1 MYTKMKLETKNVLMG
16 GMWCIEIGIRI
27 VMAIKR
33 FMLRK
38 NLYIN
43 ENGSF
48 ENIMSTSCIKYSLL
62 ILLISVSPVVLS
74 QVNYCLPQHGSQY
87 LGSIINSVVLDSISN
102 TGTTFPQTPEGYS
115 DYTNLQTTLL
125 TGSTYVL
132 TVTTGTGFPHNFAA
146 WIDYDHDG
154 EFNVGERIGLKML
167 SGLTAATWT
176 FTVPSNALDGA
187 TRLRVR
193 ALLEPFG
200 PWQLSHHP
208 CIPFTEGEAEDY
220 TVVIT
225 GGSTVDVAPTLLVHP
240 VSSVGLGV
248 EPITVR
254 LANRGN
260 SSVNNATVQYHLNG
274 VLQATETITQVI
286 PANASIDHTFVSTV
300 DLSTFNCHD
309 LTFTVL
315 ATGDQN
321 GTNDTLFERSCG
333 LKPII
338 GSDVHYLHSNQF
350 QPIETYSSGTT
361 NETTLNT
368 VFGIGNWNLRYFE
381 TLDLDSVFSDSTCT
395 IFIDGSYLDID
406 PLENFLA
413 LHRKRIEDWVAA
425 GGRLFLN
432 SSPDSQNF
440 GDLLEMEWGFGGV
453 QMVQGYSVSF
463 GIPVTGH
470 PLHNGPNQPNGTE
483 WSGFYYANS
492 VLYGDGLIPIAV
504 DNNDEWF
511 NGPELNLPL
520 LAEKTWGNGLVLF
533 GTIGASD
540 QMSPGWEPMNHRA
553 NILEYIWQCNTSVG
567 HGELENANKNF
578 LYPNPTNGIVN
589 ILSHGEPLLDV
600 RFFDLEGRCV
610 RHESNDRSGLVNLN
624 SLPDGFFMVHVH
636 TASGVQI
643 HRLIVQH

>member
-1 MYTKMKLETKNVLMG
+1 MKLETKYVLMVG
-16 GMWCIEIGIRI
+16 LWCKEIGISF
-27 VMAIKR
+27 VQTMKR
-33 FMLRK
+33 FMLPK
-38 NLYIN
+38 KIFTTEKGFLNN
-43 ENGSF
+43 V
-48 ENIMSTSCIKYSLL
+48 MSISCLKYSTL
-62 ILLISVSPVVLS
+62 ILLINVSPIVLS

-87 LGSIINSVVLDSISN
+87 FGAIINSVVLDSISN
-102 TGTTFPQTPEGYS
+102 TGTTFPQSPEGYS
-115 DYTNLQTTLL
+115 DYTNLQTTLQ

-132 TVTTGTGFPHNFAA
+132 NVTTGTGFPHNFAA

-154 EFNVGERIGLKML
+154 EFSAAERIGLKML
-167 SGLTAATWT
+167 LGSTVANWS
-176 FTVPSNALDGA
+176 FTVPSNAINGA

-225 GGSTVDVAPTLLVHP
+225 AGSTVDVAPTVLVHP

-260 SSVNNATVQYHLNG
+260 SPVNSATVQYHLNG
-274 VLQATETITQVI
+274 VLQATETVTQII
-286 PANASIDHTFVSTV
+286 PANGSIDHTFVSNV

-321 GTNDTLFERSCG
+321 GTNDTLNERSCG
-333 LKPII
+333 LKPIT
-338 GSDVHYLHSNQF
+338 GTDVYYLHSNQF
-350 QPIETYSSGTT
+350 QRPIETYWVGAT

-406 PLENFLA
+406 PLESFLA

-425 GGRLFLN
+425 GGRLFMN

-453 QMVQGYSVSF
+453 QMVQGYSVSY
-463 GIPVTGH
+463 GVPVAGH
-470 PLHNGPNQPNGTE
+470 PLHNGSNQPNGTE

-492 VLYGDGLIPIAV
+492 VLYGEGLIPIAV
-504 DNNDEWF
+504 DNNDEWLL
-511 NGPELNLPL
+511 GPELNLPL
-520 LAEKTWGNGLVLF
+520 LAEKSWGNGLVVF

-540 QMSPGWEPMNHRA
+540 QMGPGWVPMNHRA

-567 HGELENANKNF
+567 HGELENANEKF
-578 LYPNPTNGIVN
+578 LYPNPTNGVVN
-589 ILSHGEPLLDV
+589 ISSEGEPLLDV
-600 RFFDLEGRCV
+600 RVFDLEGRCV
-610 RHESNDRSGLVNLN
+610 HHESNDLSGVVDVS
-624 SLPDGFFMVHVH
+624 SLSPGFFMVHIR
-636 TASGVQI
+636 TASGLQI